1 MLRSPCLRADQ
12 RSSVSAKRAVRRP
25 AKAQGDGLP
34 VIDISPLSG
43 RGVRARRRVADALGD
58 AAERAGFCYIE
69 GHGIDQRTIRN
80 VYDQARGWFGNSLE
94 EKLELYIGRSSNH
107 RGYVPCS
114 EQGLYADEGA
124 RHYEAF
130 DLALDLPVD
139 DPDVSRGHHLLG
151 PNVWP
156 SQTGF
161 RQTISGYYDRL
172 AHLGRVMCG
181 AFESYLQIRPGTLLD
196 AMTKPTSQLR
206 LLHYLGNG
214 DRAQPQAMNMGA
226 HTDYE
231 CFTILH
237 QGAPGQQVL
246 NASNQWID
254 APPLDGT
261 FVINIGDLLET
272 WTNGQF
278 RATLHRVV
286 NTHTERL
293 SLPFFVAANYDAV
306 IRPLAGLA
314 PREGVCAYKA
324 IVAGHHLLGQLLR
337 DFPYLRKRHQRGE
350 LRLPFAIPNDNPFEL
365 SRRAPAP
372 QAI

>member
-1 MLRSPCLRADQ
+1 M
-12 RSSVSAKRAVRRP
+12 
-25 AKAQGDGLP
+25 
-34 VIDISPLSG
+34 
-43 RGVRARRRVADALGD
+43 ADALGD
-58 AAERAGFCYIE
+58 AAEHMGFCYIE

-80 VYDQARGWFGNSLE
+80 VYKQAERWFSNPLE
-94 EKLELYIGRSSNH
+94 QKLELYIGKSSNH

-114 EQGLYADEGA
+114 EQGVYADEGA

-130 DLALDLPVD
+130 DLALDLPAD
-139 DPDVSRGHHLLG
+139 DPDVSQGHHLLG

-161 RQTISGYYDRL
+161 RETISDYYDRL
-172 AHLGRVMCG
+172 SQLGRMMCG
-181 AFESYLQIRPGTLLD
+181 AFESYLQVPPGTLLE

-214 DRAQPQAMNMGA
+214 DIAQPRGMNMGA

-237 QGAPGQQVL
+237 QSAPGLQVL

-272 WTNGQF
+272 WSNGQF
-278 RATLHRVV
+278 RSTLHRVV
-286 NTHTERL
+286 NRGIERL

-306 IRPLAGLA
+306 IQPLDGIE
-314 PREGVCAYKA
+314 PSERTCKYKD

-337 DFPYLRKRHQRGE
+337 DFPYLRKRHERGQ
-350 LRLPFAIPNDNPFEL
+350 LRLPFAMPNGNPFEL
-365 SRRAPAP
+365 RKQALLP
-372 QAI
+372 QTT